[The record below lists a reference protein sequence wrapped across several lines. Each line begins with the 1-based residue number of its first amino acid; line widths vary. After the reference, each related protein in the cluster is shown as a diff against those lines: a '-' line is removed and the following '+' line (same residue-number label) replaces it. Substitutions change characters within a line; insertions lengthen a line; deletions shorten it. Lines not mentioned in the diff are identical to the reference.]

1 MRHYHGWG
9 IGVSKINLPRR
20 NDQSEF
26 VVFSGGLDVTTPAA
40 LIPPGFVR
48 RSQNFYEDINGGYAS
63 VAGYERFDGQASPS
77 EAKYALLPY
86 SVAGTVAVGD
96 TITGASSAATG
107 VVIAITDTDFILT
120 KNTGTWVTENTTAG
134 GASVVGP
141 AVLNGASGKTGAQYA
156 ALAADV
162 YRSDITA
169 VPGEDG
175 ILGVVYFNSVVYA
188 FRNEAAPATGVGL
201 YKSTTSGWTAVPLGI
216 EVTFTLASGAEPAEG
231 ATITQG
237 GVSGELK
244 RLVIESG
251 TFSGGDAAGRLIFAS
266 VTAGP
271 FVAGVFTAGITATCG
286 TQSNITIPNQDGRF
300 EFAIANFSGSVNR
313 TRIYGCDGVNK
324 GFEFDGT
331 VFVPINTGLG
341 AIDKPT
347 HVVDHQNHLFFSVA
361 GSVQHSAIGD
371 PYNWTTTAGG
381 GEIAI
386 GDPVTGM
393 RSQPGSDTNPALAVY
408 SRNKINMIYGTSA
421 ADWQRVLFSDDTGGI
436 PYSIQKIGQTYALD
450 DRGLS
455 SLAAS
460 QNFGNF
466 ADSIISDRVTS
477 WLKTRRS
484 QVTDSHVS
492 RDKQQYRIFFSDGS
506 AAYWTLR
513 SKKASMMPIYFPNPV
528 TCSWSSEITG
538 GGDEL
543 IFFGSSNGMVYQME
557 KGTSFDG
564 ANIEA
569 YIELVF
575 NHSKSYRTL
584 KKYRRMTF
592 EMNGSGYAEFKSS
605 YDLSYASSEVAQP
618 DLVNNTINLSA
629 AFWDEFVW
637 DQFIWDGQPLTNLSM
652 STPGNGENISVRIL
666 SNGNYFTPI
675 LFSGVFLEFSTLR
688 MLR

>member
-1 MRHYHGWG
+1 MR
-9 IGVSKINLPRR
+9 KITLPTARA
-20 NDQSEF
+20 QSEF
-26 VVFSGGLDVTTPAA
+26 VMFGGGLDVTTPPAM
-40 LIPPGFVR
+40 IPSSFVR
-48 RSQNFYEDINGGYAS
+48 NAMNFEEDINGGYVS
-63 VAGYERFDGQASPS
+63 HKGYERFDGRTSPS
-77 EAKYALLPY
+77 SAQFALLAFTD
-86 SVAGTVAVGD
+86 AGTVAVGD
-96 TITGASSAATG
+96 TITGATSAATG
-107 VVIAITDTDFILT
+107 VVIAITDADFILA
-120 KNTGTWVTENTTAG
+120 KNTGTWEVENTTAG
-134 GASVVGP
+134 GASVTGP

-162 YRSDITA
+162 YRADITA

-201 YKSTTSGWTAVPLGI
+201 YKSTTSGWAAVQLGI
-216 EVTFTLASGAEPAEG
+216 EVTFTAASGSEPAEG

-251 TFSGGDAAGRLIFAS
+251 TFSGGNAAGRLIFAS

-271 FVAGVFTAGITATCG
+271 FVAGAFTAGITATCG
-286 TQSNITIPNQDGRF
+286 AQSNITIPNQDGRF
-300 EFAIANFSGSVNR
+300 EFVIANFSGSVNR

-347 HVVDHQNHLFFSVA
+347 HVVEHQNHLFFSVA

-381 GEIAI
+381 GEVAV
-386 GDPVTGM
+386 GDPVTGLK
-393 RSQPGSDTNPALAVY
+393 SQPGSDTNPALAVY

-421 ADWQRVLFSDDTGGI
+421 ADWQRVLYSDDTGGI

-455 SLAAS
+455 SLGAS

-466 ADSIISDRVTS
+466 VDAVISDRVTP
-477 WLKTRRS
+477 WLITRRT
-484 QVTDSHVS
+484 QLTDSHVS
-492 RDKQQYRIFFSDGS
+492 RDKQQYRLFFSDGS
-506 AAYWTLR
+506 ASYWTLR
-513 SKKASMMPIYFPNPV
+513 NKKASMMPMYFPNPV
-528 TCSWSSEITG
+528 ICSWSSETTG
-538 GGDEL
+538 GGDEV

-592 EMNGSGYAEFKSS
+592 EMRGEGYAEFNST
-605 YDLSYASSEVAQP
+605 YDLNYGSSETTQP
-618 DLVNNTINLSA
+618 DPVASTISLSSA
-629 AFWDEFVW
+629 TWDEFTWDEFVW
-637 DQFIWDGQPLTNLSM
+637 DGQSLTNLSM
-652 STPGNGENISVRIL
+652 STPGDGENISIRIL
-666 SNGNYFTPI
+666 STGNYFDPVK
-675 LFSGVFLEFSTLR
+675 FSGVFIEFSPLR

>member
-1 MRHYHGWG
+1 MR
-9 IGVSKINLPRR
+9 KITLPTARA
-20 NDQSEF
+20 QSEF
-26 VVFSGGLDVTTPAA
+26 VMFGGGLDVTTPPAM
-40 LIPPGFVR
+40 IPSSFVR
-48 RSQNFYEDINGGYAS
+48 NAMNFEEDINGGYVS
-63 VAGYERFDGQASPS
+63 HKGYERFDGRTSPS
-77 EAKYALLPY
+77 SAQFALLAFTD
-86 SVAGTVAVGD
+86 AGTVAVGD
-96 TITGASSAATG
+96 TITGATSAATG
-107 VVIAITDTDFILT
+107 VVIAITDADFILA
-120 KNTGTWVTENTTAG
+120 KNTGTWEVENTTAG
-134 GASVVGP
+134 GASVTGP

-162 YRSDITA
+162 YRADITA

-201 YKSTTSGWTAVPLGI
+201 YKSTTSGWAAVQLGI
-216 EVTFTLASGAEPAEG
+216 EVTFTAASGSEPAEG

-251 TFSGGDAAGRLIFAS
+251 TFSGGNAAGRLIFAS

-271 FVAGVFTAGITATCG
+271 FVAGAFTAGITATCG

-300 EFAIANFSGSVNR
+300 EFVIANFSGSVNR

-324 GFEFDGT
+324 GFEFDGA

-347 HVVDHQNHLFFSVA
+347 HVVEHQNHLFFSVA

-381 GEIAI
+381 GEVAV
-386 GDPVTGM
+386 GDPVTGLK
-393 RSQPGSDTNPALAVY
+393 SQPGSDTNPALAVY

-421 ADWQRVLFSDDTGGI
+421 ADWQRVLYSDDTGGI

-450 DRGLS
+450 DRGIS

-466 ADSIISDRVTS
+466 ADAIISDRVTS

-513 SKKASMMPIYFPNPV
+513 SKKASMMPMYFPDPV
-528 TCSWSSEITG
+528 VCSWSSETTG
-538 GGDEL
+538 GGDEV
-543 IFFGSSNGMVYQME
+543 IFFGSSDGMVYQME

-564 ANIEA
+564 DNIEA

-584 KKYRRMTF
+584 KKYRRLTF
-592 EMNGSGYAEFKSS
+592 EMSGEGYAEFNST
-605 YDLSYASSEVAQP
+605 YDLNYASSETAQP
-618 DLVNNTINLSA
+618 DLVASTISLSSA
-629 AFWDEFVW
+629 IWDEFTWDEFVW
-637 DQFIWDGQPLTNLSM
+637 DGQSLTNLSM
-652 STPGNGENISVRIL
+652 STPGDGENISIRIL
-666 SNGNYFTPI
+666 STGNYFDPVR
-675 LFSGVFLEFSTLR
+675 FSGVFIEFSPLR

>member
-1 MRHYHGWG
+1 MR
-9 IGVSKINLPRR
+9 KITLPTARA
-20 NDQSEF
+20 QSEF
-26 VVFSGGLDVTTPAA
+26 VMFGGGLDVTTPPAM
-40 LIPPGFVR
+40 IPSSFVR
-48 RSQNFYEDINGGYAS
+48 NAMNFEEDINGGYVS
-63 VAGYERFDGQASPS
+63 HKGYERFDGRTSPS
-77 EAKYALLPY
+77 SAQFALLAFTD
-86 SVAGTVAVGD
+86 AGTVAVGD
-96 TITGASSAATG
+96 TITGATSAATG
-107 VVIAITDTDFILT
+107 VVIAITDADFILA
-120 KNTGTWVTENTTAG
+120 KNTGTWEVENTTAG
-134 GASVVGP
+134 GASVTGP

-162 YRSDITA
+162 YRADITA

-201 YKSTTSGWTAVPLGI
+201 YKSTTSGWAAVQLGI
-216 EVTFTLASGAEPAEG
+216 EVTFTAASGSEPAEG

-251 TFSGGDAAGRLIFAS
+251 TFSGGNAAGRLIFAS

-271 FVAGVFTAGITATCG
+271 FVAGAFTAGITATCG

-300 EFAIANFSGSVNR
+300 EFVIANFSGSVNR

-324 GFEFDGT
+324 GFEFDGA

-347 HVVDHQNHLFFSVA
+347 HVVEHQNHLFFSVA

-381 GEIAI
+381 GEVAV
-386 GDPVTGM
+386 GDPVTGLK
-393 RSQPGSDTNPALAVY
+393 SQPGSDTNPALAVY

-421 ADWQRVLFSDDTGGI
+421 ADWQRVLYSDDTGGI

-450 DRGLS
+450 DRGIS

-466 ADSIISDRVTS
+466 ADAIISDRVTS

-513 SKKASMMPIYFPNPV
+513 SKKASMMPMYFPDPV
-528 TCSWSSEITG
+528 VCSWSSETTG
-538 GGDEL
+538 GGDEV
-543 IFFGSSNGMVYQME
+543 IFFGSSDGMVYQME

-564 ANIEA
+564 DNIEA

-584 KKYRRMTF
+584 KKYRRLTF
-592 EMNGSGYAEFKSS
+592 EMSGEGYAEFNST
-605 YDLSYASSEVAQP
+605 YDLNYGSSETAQP
-618 DLVNNTINLSA
+618 DLVASTISLSSA
-629 AFWDEFVW
+629 IWDEFTWDEFVW
-637 DQFIWDGQPLTNLSM
+637 DGQSLTNLSM
-652 STPGNGENISVRIL
+652 STPGDGENISIRIL
-666 SNGNYFTPI
+666 STGNYFDPVK
-675 LFSGVFLEFSTLR
+675 FSGVFIEFSPLR

>member
-1 MRHYHGWG
+1 MR
-9 IGVSKINLPRR
+9 KITLPTARA
-20 NDQSEF
+20 QSEF
-26 VVFSGGLDVTTPAA
+26 VMFGGGLDVTTPPAM
-40 LIPPGFVR
+40 IPSSFVR
-48 RSQNFYEDINGGYAS
+48 NAMNFEEDINGGYVS
-63 VAGYERFDGQASPS
+63 HKGYERFDGRTSPS
-77 EAKYALLPY
+77 SAQFALLAFTD
-86 SVAGTVAVGD
+86 AGTVAVGD
-96 TITGASSAATG
+96 TITGATSAATG
-107 VVIAITDTDFILT
+107 VVIAITDADFILA
-120 KNTGTWVTENTTAG
+120 KNTGTWEVENTTAG
-134 GASVVGP
+134 GASVTGP

-162 YRSDITA
+162 YRADITA

-201 YKSTTSGWTAVPLGI
+201 YKSTTSGWAAVQLGI
-216 EVTFTLASGAEPAEG
+216 EVTFTAASGSEPAEG

-251 TFSGGDAAGRLIFAS
+251 TFSGGNAAGRLIFAS

-271 FVAGVFTAGITATCG
+271 FVAGAFTAGITATCG

-300 EFAIANFSGSVNR
+300 EFVIANFSGSVNR

-324 GFEFDGT
+324 GFEFDGA

-347 HVVDHQNHLFFSVA
+347 HVVEHQNHLFFSVA

-381 GEIAI
+381 GEVAV
-386 GDPVTGM
+386 GDPVTGLK
-393 RSQPGSDTNPALAVY
+393 SQPGSDTNPALAVY

-421 ADWQRVLFSDDTGGI
+421 ADWQRVLYSDDTGGI

-450 DRGLS
+450 DRGIS

-466 ADSIISDRVTS
+466 ADAIISDRVTS

-513 SKKASMMPIYFPNPV
+513 SKKASMMPMYFPDPV
-528 TCSWSSEITG
+528 VCSWSSETTG
-538 GGDEL
+538 GGDEV
-543 IFFGSSNGMVYQME
+543 IFFGSSDGMVYQME

-564 ANIEA
+564 DNIEA

-592 EMNGSGYAEFKSS
+592 EMRGEGYAEFNST
-605 YDLSYASSEVAQP
+605 YDLNYGSSETAQP
-618 DLVNNTINLSA
+618 DLVASTISLSSA
-629 AFWDEFVW
+629 IWDEFTWDEFVW
-637 DQFIWDGQPLTNLSM
+637 DGQSLTNLSM
-652 STPGNGENISVRIL
+652 STPGDGENISIRIL
-666 SNGNYFTPI
+666 STGNYFDPVR
-675 LFSGVFLEFSTLR
+675 FSGVFIEFSPLR

>member
-1 MRHYHGWG
+1 MR
-9 IGVSKINLPRR
+9 KITLPTARA
-20 NDQSEF
+20 QSEF
-26 VVFSGGLDVTTPAA
+26 VMFGGGLDVTTPPAM
-40 LIPPGFVR
+40 IPSSFVR
-48 RSQNFYEDINGGYAS
+48 NAMNFEEDINGGYVS
-63 VAGYERFDGQASPS
+63 HKGYERFDGRTSPS
-77 EAKYALLPY
+77 SAQFALLAFTD
-86 SVAGTVAVGD
+86 AGTVAVGD
-96 TITGASSAATG
+96 TITGATSAATG
-107 VVIAITDTDFILT
+107 VVIAITDADFILA
-120 KNTGTWVTENTTAG
+120 KNTGTWEVENTTAG
-134 GASVVGP
+134 GASVTGP

-162 YRSDITA
+162 YRADITA

-201 YKSTTSGWTAVPLGI
+201 YKSTTSGWAAVQLGI
-216 EVTFTLASGAEPAEG
+216 EVTFTAASGSEPAEG

-251 TFSGGDAAGRLIFAS
+251 TFSGGNAAGRLIFAS

-271 FVAGVFTAGITATCG
+271 FVAGAFTAGITATCG

-300 EFAIANFSGSVNR
+300 EFVIANFSGSVNR

-324 GFEFDGT
+324 GFEFDGA

-347 HVVDHQNHLFFSVA
+347 HVVEHQNHLFFSVA

-381 GEIAI
+381 GEVAV
-386 GDPVTGM
+386 GDPVTGLK
-393 RSQPGSDTNPALAVY
+393 SQPGSDTNPALAVY

-421 ADWQRVLFSDDTGGI
+421 ADWQRVLYSDDTGGI

-450 DRGLS
+450 DRGIS

-466 ADSIISDRVTS
+466 ADAIISDRVTS

-513 SKKASMMPIYFPNPV
+513 SKKASMMPMYFPDPV
-528 TCSWSSEITG
+528 VCSWSSETTG
-538 GGDEL
+538 GGDEV
-543 IFFGSSNGMVYQME
+543 IFFGSSDGMVYQME

-564 ANIEA
+564 DNIEA

-584 KKYRRMTF
+584 KKYRRLTF
-592 EMNGSGYAEFKSS
+592 EMSGEGYAEFNST
-605 YDLSYASSEVAQP
+605 YDLNYGSSETAQP
-618 DLVNNTINLSA
+618 DLVASTISLSSA
-629 AFWDEFVW
+629 IWDEFTWDEFVW
-637 DQFIWDGQPLTNLSM
+637 DGQSLTNLSM
-652 STPGNGENISVRIL
+652 STPGDGENISIRIL
-666 SNGNYFTPI
+666 STGNYFDPVR
-675 LFSGVFLEFSTLR
+675 FSGVFIEFSPLR

>member
-1 MRHYHGWG
+1 MR
-9 IGVSKINLPRR
+9 KITLPTARS
-20 NDQSEF
+20 QSEF
-26 VVFSGGLDVTTPAA
+26 VMFGGGLDVTTPPAM
-40 LIPPGFVR
+40 IPPGFVR
-48 RSQNFYEDINGGYAS
+48 NAMNFEEDINGGYVS
-63 VAGYERFDGQASPS
+63 LKGYERFDGQTSPS
-77 EAKYALLPY
+77 SAQFALLAY
-86 SVAGTVAVGD
+86 TVAGTVAVGD
-96 TITGASSAATG
+96 TITGANSAATG

-120 KNTGTWVTENTTAG
+120 KNTGTWETESTTAD

-156 ALAADV
+156 AMAADV
-162 YRSDITA
+162 YRADITA

-188 FRNEAAPATGVGL
+188 FRNEETPATGVGL
-201 YKSTTSGWTAVPLGI
+201 YKSTTSGWAAVPLGI
-216 EVTFTLASGAEPAEG
+216 EVTFTAASGSEPAEG

-251 TFSGGDAAGRLIFAS
+251 TFSGGNAAGRLIFAS

-271 FVAGVFTAGITATCG
+271 FVAGAFTAGITATCG
-286 TQSNITIPNQDGRF
+286 AQSAITIPNQDGRF
-300 EFAIANFSGSVNR
+300 EFVIANFSGSVNR

-347 HVVDHQNHLFFSVA
+347 HVVEHQNHLFFSVA

-381 GEIAI
+381 GEVAV
-386 GDPVTGM
+386 GDPVTGLK
-393 RSQPGSDTNPALAVY
+393 SQPGSDTNPALAVY

-450 DRGLS
+450 DRGLT

-466 ADSIISDRVTS
+466 ADAIISDRVTS
-477 WLKTRRS
+477 WLSTRRT

-492 RDKQQYRIFFSDGS
+492 RDKQQYRLFFSDGS

-513 SKKASMMPIYFPNPV
+513 SKKASMMPMYFPDPV
-528 TCSWSSEITG
+528 VCSWSSETTG
-538 GGDEL
+538 GGDEV
-543 IFFGSSNGMVYQME
+543 IFFGSSDGMVYQME

-564 ANIEA
+564 DNIEA

-592 EMNGSGYAEFKSS
+592 EMRGEGYAEFNST
-605 YDLSYASSEVAQP
+605 YDLNYGSPETAQP
-618 DLVNNTINLSA
+618 DLVASTISLSSA
-629 AFWDEFVW
+629 IWDEFTWDEFVW
-637 DQFIWDGQPLTNLSM
+637 DGQSLTNLSM
-652 STPGNGENISVRIL
+652 STPGDGENISIRIL
-666 SNGNYFTPI
+666 STGNYFDPVK
-675 LFSGVFLEFSTLR
+675 FSGVFIEFSPLR

>member
-1 MRHYHGWG
+1 MR
-9 IGVSKINLPRR
+9 KITLPTARA
-20 NDQSEF
+20 QSEF
-26 VVFSGGLDVTTPAA
+26 VMFGGGLDVTTPPAM
-40 LIPPGFVR
+40 IPSSFVR
-48 RSQNFYEDINGGYAS
+48 NAMNFEEDINGGYVS
-63 VAGYERFDGQASPS
+63 HKGYERFDGRTSPS
-77 EAKYALLPY
+77 SAQFALLAFTD
-86 SVAGTVAVGD
+86 AGTVAVGD
-96 TITGASSAATG
+96 TITGATSAATG
-107 VVIAITDTDFILT
+107 VVIAITDADFILA
-120 KNTGTWVTENTTAG
+120 KNTGTWEVENTTAG
-134 GASVVGP
+134 GASVTGP

-162 YRSDITA
+162 YRADITA

-201 YKSTTSGWTAVPLGI
+201 YKSTTSGWAAVQLGI
-216 EVTFTLASGAEPAEG
+216 EVTFTAASGSEPAEG

-251 TFSGGDAAGRLIFAS
+251 TFSGGNAAGRLIFAS

-271 FVAGVFTAGITATCG
+271 FVAGAFTAGITATCG

-300 EFAIANFSGSVNR
+300 EFVIANFSGSVNR

-324 GFEFDGT
+324 GFEFDGA

-347 HVVDHQNHLFFSVA
+347 HVVEHQNHLFFSVA

-381 GEIAI
+381 GEVAV
-386 GDPVTGM
+386 GDPVTGLK
-393 RSQPGSDTNPALAVY
+393 SQPGSDTNPALAVY

-421 ADWQRVLFSDDTGGI
+421 ADWQRVLYSDDTGGI

-450 DRGLS
+450 DRGIS

-466 ADSIISDRVTS
+466 ADAIISDRVTS

-513 SKKASMMPIYFPNPV
+513 SKKASMMPMYFPDPV
-528 TCSWSSEITG
+528 VCSWSSETTG
-538 GGDEL
+538 GGDEV

-592 EMNGSGYAEFKSS
+592 EMRGEGYAEFNST
-605 YDLSYASSEVAQP
+605 YDLNYGSSETTQP
-618 DLVNNTINLSA
+618 DPVASTISLSSA
-629 AFWDEFVW
+629 TWDEFTWDEFVW
-637 DQFIWDGQPLTNLSM
+637 DGQSLTNLSM
-652 STPGNGENISVRIL
+652 STPGDGENISIRIL
-666 SNGNYFTPI
+666 STGNYFDPVK
-675 LFSGVFLEFSTLR
+675 FSGVFIEFSPLR